1 MAVPKKNIQNNK
13 EEKYKFQK
21 LETQALHQKIKW
33 HITRYFNEIEKG
45 SLHASVLYYIMT
57 PVFQSMC

>member
-33 HITRYFNEIEKG
+33 HITRYFNEIENG
-45 SLHASVLYYIMT
+45 S
-57 PVFQSMC
+57 